1 MPLFQNPSPQRS
13 PLFSPLKSNIEN
25 MIKATQQLEE
35 QLAFFV
41 DDSEAFGLLTEET
54 FLENG
59 PVRSPAIAKRGR
71 AVG

>member
-1 MPLFQNPSPQRS
+1 MPLFQTPSPQRS
-13 PLFSPLKSNIEN
+13 PLFSPLKSNIDD
-25 MIKATQQLEE
+25 MVKAVQELEQ

-59 PVRSPAIAKRGR
+59 PVSSSQQSRRG
-71 AVG
+71 GQG